1 MKENFLKIKDRLLSS
16 NYNLNSLRSDVLS
29 GLSVALLA
37 LPQSMAYALIVGL
50 PLYSGI
56 LAAIFGTILTSSF
69 GHSRHLISGP
79 THATAI
85 LIQAGTSHIL
95 YQHFHQVPEE
105 FRGLIALQII
115 SQIVLCMGVIQILIG
130 IFKLG
135 GFTQFISR
143 SVMMGYILGVTLYIW
158 LGQAYTLFSIERPMG
173 AFSFSQLF
181 PYLLKHIS
189 FSNPFTIGIGILSL
203 LILIAL
209 KKLNHKLPRSLI
221 MLTLAALITYVA
233 KQFIAPKSAASI
245 TQLSAVDF
253 HLKSLFN
260 FNFIYFNKAIIQDVL
275 FISLAI
281 ALFSIFEVNSISRLI
296 SAKSGQR
303 VKTNRDIWSVGISNF
318 FSSFFL
324 GTLPSSGSPSR
335 TIFNYQSG
343 AKSRFSG
350 VLTGI
355 FILIVLGLFYPLI
368 QFIPTASL
376 AAILLMIGYE
386 IIDFKLLKI
395 CLKATKRDALVLGV
409 TTMSC
414 LFFQLDIA
422 LFIGIALSLVLYL
435 RLAAETN
442 ILEYVFTDDG
452 HFKPMNQNK
461 ERPEKRIR
469 ILNMEGNLFF
479 GSIDSLQ
486 KKLHYV
492 LKDQDVEIIILR
504 FTHVQH
510 LDASICYFL
519 EVFASN
525 LKKKGKSLYLCE
537 MVHSTIQ
544 VVNESPLLKKL
555 GEDYLYERDHASPIK
570 ATEQAFAHALK
581 KLNSTEKTPS

>member
-1 MKENFLKIKDRLLSS
+1 MKESFLKLKYRLLSP

-29 GLSVALLA
+29 ALSVALLA

-79 THATAI
+79 TNATAI

-95 YQHFHQVPEE
+95 YQHFNQVPEE
-105 FRGLIALQII
+105 LKGLIALQII
-115 SQIVLCMGVIQILIG
+115 SQIVLFMGLIQILIG
-130 IFKLG
+130 VFKLG

-158 LGQAYTLFSIERPMG
+158 LGQAYTLFSIERPAG
-173 AFSFSQLF
+173 EFSFSQLF
-181 PYLLKHIS
+181 PYLLKHLS
-189 FSNPFTIGIGILSL
+189 FSNPLTIGIGVLSL
-203 LILIAL
+203 LILITL
-209 KKLNHKLPRSLI
+209 KKFYRKLPRSLI
-221 MLTLAALITYVA
+221 MLVLAALVTYVA
-233 KQFIAPKSAASI
+233 KQFLSPNSSASI
-245 TQLSAVDF
+245 TQLAAVEFDLSNLLKF
-253 HLKSLFN
+253 H
-260 FNFIYFNKAIIQDVL
+260 FIHFNKAIIKDLL

-303 VKTNRDIWSVGISNF
+303 MKTNRDIWSVGISNF

-335 TIFNYQSG
+335 TIFNYQNG
-343 AKSRFSG
+343 AKSRFAG

-355 FILIVLGLFYPLI
+355 FILIILSVCYPLI
-368 QFIPTASL
+368 HFIPTASL

-395 CLKATKRDALVLGV
+395 CLKATKRDALVLTV
-409 TTMSC
+409 TTLSC

-422 LFIGIALSLVLYL
+422 LFIGIALSLILYL

-442 ILEYVFTDDG
+442 ILEYVFTEKG
-452 HFKPMNQNK
+452 HFKPMNKNR
-461 ERPEKRIR
+461 ERVEKRIR

-486 KKLHYV
+486 KKLHSV
-492 LKDQDVEIIILR
+492 LLDQDVEIIILR
-504 FTHVQH
+504 FTDVRH
-510 LDASICYFL
+510 LDASICCFL
-519 EVFASN
+519 EVFANN
-525 LKKKGKSLYLCE
+525 LKKQGKSLYLCE
-537 MVHSTIQ
+537 MIHSTIQ
-544 VVNESPLLKKL
+544 VVHESPLLKKL
-555 GEDYLYERDHASPIK
+555 GEDYLYERDHSSPIR
-570 ATEQAFAHALK
+570 ATEQAFAHALE
-581 KLNSTEKTPS
+581 KLNSIEKTPS